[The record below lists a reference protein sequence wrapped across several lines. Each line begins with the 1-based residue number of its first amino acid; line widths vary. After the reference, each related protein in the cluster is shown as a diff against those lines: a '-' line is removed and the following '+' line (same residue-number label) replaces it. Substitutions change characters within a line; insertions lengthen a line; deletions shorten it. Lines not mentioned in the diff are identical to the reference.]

1 MREREKSGAIIF
13 KAGVSLMMPVNA
25 KERLSMI
32 PAKMVASASPCLK
45 LRFH

>member
-13 KAGVSLMMPVNA
+13 KPGVSPVNA